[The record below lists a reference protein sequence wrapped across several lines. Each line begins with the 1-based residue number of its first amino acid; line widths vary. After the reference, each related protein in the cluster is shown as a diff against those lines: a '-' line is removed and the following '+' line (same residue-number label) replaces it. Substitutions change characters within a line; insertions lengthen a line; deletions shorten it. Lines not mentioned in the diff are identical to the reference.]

1 MTYIVLLISWICTN
15 TYKNATDVAQTELTP
30 THPIRLGLA
39 LNFSVFYY
47 EILNSPDRACH
58 LAKQAFDDAIAELD
72 SLSEESY
79 RDSTLIMQLL
89 RDNLTLWTSSD
100 SAEAEEPAPKEEKA
114 TEPKADEAPAEVP
127 KAE

>member
-1 MTYIVLLISWICTN
+1 M
-15 TYKNATDVAQTELTP
+15 TP

-89 RDNLTLWTSSD
+89 RDNLTLWTSSE
-100 SAEAEEPAPKEEKA
+100 SGEPEATTTAEAPKEEKA
-114 TEPKADEAPAEVP
+114 AEHAAAPHSETVAEKTEEAPA
-127 KAE
+127 AS

>member
-1 MTYIVLLISWICTN
+1 M
-15 TYKNATDVAQTELTP
+15 TP

-100 SAEAEEPAPKEEKA
+100 NGEPEATEVPKEEK
-114 TEPKADEAPAEVP
+114 TEEKPAEE
-127 KAE
+127 KASEPAPEN

>member
-1 MTYIVLLISWICTN
+1 VQ
-15 TYKNATDVAQTELTP
+15 NATDVAQTELTP

-58 LAKQAFDDAIAELD
+58 LAKSAFDDAIAELD

-100 SAEAEEPAPKEEKA
+100 GGDGEGAAPSEAKKEETA
-114 TEPKADEAPAEVP
+114 EAPAG
-127 KAE
+127 AEASTTEERAAAPAS